1 MTLQKKRRYINNF
14 KTLSS
19 LKRSVVKYIKIH
31 DNDEIVINLSDS
43 DFMKRVFNE
52 DKRITLEV
60 RTRLK
65 I

>member
-1 MTLQKKRRYINNF
+1 MTLQKRRRYISNF
-14 KTLSS
+14 KISLS
-19 LKRSVVKYIKIH
+19 LKRSVIKYTETH

-43 DFMKRVFNE
+43 DSVKRIFNE
-52 DKRITLEV
+52 DKHVTFKV

>member
-1 MTLQKKRRYINNF
+1 MTLQKRRRHINNF
-14 KTLSS
+14 KILLS
-19 LKRSVVKYIKIH
+19 LKRSVVKHTETH

-43 DFMKRVFNE
+43 DFIKRIFNE
-52 DKRITLEV
+52 NRHVTLEV